1 MSPPVLLAVGAVVL
15 LALLLRARGVGE
27 SLPETS
33 AQVSANVNAK
43 IRAQGKT
50 NERATEAMLGGASL
64 GLAVA
69 GPAGMFIVAGAFGL
83 GSAIYDAINHETY
96 GRIARDEIAKELRR
110 QGYRGTAAQVD
121 GILWRNF
128 LLSQG
133 QVAQADDGRI
143 GLIVQR
149 LPTPGHDNV
158 GFGLPG
164 ANREILIAGYAAD
177 HLYQRATWQIGDPDV
192 EAASA
197 HKRASAE
204 FRAFLRAARVGDVY
218 PVEYYAGASSHN
230 VGAVWTQTK
239 HARIVL
245 DKAPAAAKFHTV
257 TVTPANVDEL
267 AARFDAAT
275 GATWE
280 KS

>member
-15 LALLLRARGVGE
+15 LALMLRERSVGE
-27 SLPETS
+27 SMPGTD
-33 AQVSANVNAK
+33 AAVSANVNAK
-43 IRAQGKT
+43 IRVQGRT

-64 GLAVA
+64 GLAVG

-110 QGYRGTAAQVD
+110 QGYRGTAAQTD

-133 QVAQADDGRI
+133 QVAATDDGRV

-149 LPTPGHDNV
+149 LPTPGHANV
-158 GFGLPG
+158 GFGLPN
-164 ANREILIAGYAAD
+164 ANREILIAGFAD
-177 HLYQRATWQIGDPDV
+177 VHIYQRVTWQIGDPDV

-197 HKRASAE
+197 RKRATPE
-204 FRAFLRAARVGDVY
+204 FQAFLRAARVGDVY
-218 PVEYYAGASSHN
+218 PLEYYAGASSHN

-239 HARIVL
+239 HARILL
-245 DKAPAAAKFHTV
+245 DKAPASAKFRTKTV
-257 TVTPANVDEL
+257 TTHNVDEL
-267 AARFDAAT
+267 AARWDAAT